1 MTIYS
6 IPNEQK
12 DRLLRYYSRYGAE
25 INNVCALLE
34 IKLKQLCLAY
44 TIQNHLPPEAMRIHT
59 RIKSY
64 DSAIKK
70 LERKGWPTFYYPTDV
85 ISDLVGARIVCWF
98 IDDCYGIL
106 EFIKS
111 SSQLSIIE
119 NSIEDYI
126 KNPKESGYRSIH
138 ILANLSYDSVKNDS
152 GTIEIV
158 NDKIVCEIQ
167 IRSKLQDA
175 WGDITHEFHYKAKSA
190 GIEDRTYDPFLSDV
204 ATRLKLED
212 DILTRFRAV
221 YQNLADEKTKNGTRK
236 GLDG

>member
-1 MTIYS
+1 MTIDS
-6 IPNEQK
+6 SPNELK
-12 DRLLRYYSRYGAE
+12 DRLLRFYTRYGAE
-25 INNVCALLE
+25 LNNVSALLE

-44 TIQNHLPPEAMRIHT
+44 TIQNHLPPEAMRICT

-111 SSQLSIIE
+111 SNQLSII
-119 NSIEDYI
+119 NDSIEDYI
-126 KNPKESGYRSIH
+126 EHPKESGYRSIH
-138 ILANLSYDSVKNDS
+138 ILSNLSYDSVKNDS
-152 GTIEIV
+152 GKIEIV
-158 NDKIVCEIQ
+158 DDILVCEIQ

-175 WGDITHEFHYKAKSA
+175 WGDITHEFHYKAKSL
-190 GIEDRTYDPFLSDV
+190 GIEDQAYGTFLSDV
-204 ATRLKLED
+204 ATRLRFED
-212 DILTRFRAV
+212 DVLMRFRAV
-221 YQNLADEKTKNGTRK
+221 YQNLADEKTKNGTRR

>member
-1 MTIYS
+1 MKIDS
-6 IPNEQK
+6 SPNEQK
-12 DRLLRYYSRYGAE
+12 DRLLRFYSRYGAE
-25 INNVCALLE
+25 LENVCALLE

-70 LERKGWPTFYYPTDV
+70 LERKDWPTFYYPTDV

-111 SSQLSIIE
+111 SSQLSIID

-138 ILANLSYDSVKNDS
+138 ILANLPYDSVKNDS

-190 GIEDRTYDPFLSDV
+190 GIEDHAYGSFLSDV

-212 DILTRFRAV
+212 DILIRFRAV
-221 YQNLADEKTKNGTRK
+221 YQNLADEKTKNGIRK